1 MDLTNPD
8 QLKVALELAGLR
20 ARKGLGQHFLVDQ
33 DSLQAVIGAGELQA
47 DDVVVEVGPGLG
59 VMTLPLTQRV
69 SKVIAVEL
77 DEELADLLLRDKP
90 DNLEVWQDDVLKLDF
105 RKLPD
110 KYKVVA
116 NIPYY
121 LTSKLVQ
128 LFLEA
133 PKPPQRMS
141 LLIQKEVAQRIT
153 AKPGQMS
160 VLAVSV
166 QYYGKPELV
175 TVVERHKFWPA
186 PKVDSAVLQVEVYD
200 KPLFESDRS
209 KFFRLVK
216 AGFGERRKMLKNSL
230 AGGLNISIE
239 LAGDLVLA
247 ADLLSTARAQEL
259 DMDAWGRLYRAA
271 VKNDLLG

>member
-1 MDLTNPD
+1 MDLTNPE

-33 DSLQAVIGAGELQA
+33 DSLQAVLSAGELTA

-59 VMTLPLTQRV
+59 VMTLPLCKKV

-77 DEELADLLLRDKP
+77 DDELAELLGRDKP
-90 DNLEVWQDDVLKLDF
+90 DNLEVWHEDVLKLDF

-110 KYKVVA
+110 SYKVVA

-133 PKPPQRMS
+133 PKPPTRMS

-166 QYYGKPELV
+166 QYYGKPELT

-200 KPLFESDRS
+200 KPLFEADRA

-216 AGFGERRKMLKNSL
+216 AGFGERRKMLRNSL

-239 LAGDLVLA
+239 LASELVLA
-247 ADLLSTARAQEL
+247 ADLLPTARAQEL
-259 DMDAWGRLYRAA
+259 DMKAWERLYKAA
-271 VKNDLLG
+271 IKRDLLD